1 MAGPYHRKFYSV
13 FNLFVLK
20 MAKTMMIILPS
31 VRVEPTNVASPP
43 STAMSDTL
51 NHYTTEASPKRD
63 GQVVY
68 ITKQGVKGVRRCSAR
83 PTHHIREFNPHRR
96 QNIYMDYV
104 SAAIKKTCV
113 VARYRLREIS

>member
-1 MAGPYHRKFYSV
+1 MAGPYHRIFYSV

-43 STAMSDTL
+43 STAMSDTF
-51 NHYTTEASPKRD
+51 NHYITKASPKKD
-63 GQVVY
+63 AQVAY
-68 ITKQGVKGVRRCSAR
+68 ITKPDIKGVRHCSAR
-83 PTHHIREFNPHRR
+83 RARGIRGFNPHRR

-104 SAAIKKTCV
+104 STVIKKTSV
-113 VARYRLREIS
+113 VGTD